1 MDPSKVEAVQSF
13 QPPQNVR
20 HVQQFFGICNY
31 YRRFIKDFAKISQ
44 PIAKLIQKD
53 VLFVW
58 SSDCD
63 AAFNLLKQ
71 LLLAYPV
78 LRQPDVSR
86 PFTVYTDASGY
97 ALSGILA
104 KNDYSNQEYV
114 CDYASRLLK
123 NAILITELL
132 KKNV

>member
-1 MDPSKVEAVQSF
+1 MNIHNQVNKLL
-13 QPPQNVR
+13 NL
-20 HVQQFFGICNY
+20 
-31 YRRFIKDFAKISQ
+31 AKIPNQ
-44 PIAKLIQKD
+44 D
-53 VLFVW
+53 ELFVW

-71 LLLAYPV
+71 LLLTYPV

-97 ALSGILA
+97 ALGGILA
-104 KNDYSNQEYV
+104 QNDDSNQEYV
-114 CDYASRLLK
+114 CQYASRLLK
-123 NAILITELL
+123 NAIFITELL